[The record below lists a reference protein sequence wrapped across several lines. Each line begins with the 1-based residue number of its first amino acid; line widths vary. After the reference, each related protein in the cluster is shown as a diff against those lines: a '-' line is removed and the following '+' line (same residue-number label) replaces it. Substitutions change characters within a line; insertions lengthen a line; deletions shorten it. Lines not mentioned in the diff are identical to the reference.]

1 MVTEQL
7 RKLPL
12 EALFETEFSA
22 LGVEFSQRLY
32 GTEILQGAVV
42 DDMFHGCSEE
52 ALWAEARA
60 KGKNYISSED
70 VKERLTKH
78 QADVSWGSFPYFR
91 RTSGRYNG
99 FILDYVVNSQSD
111 RDQTPEEKVA
121 GWHSIKKNWF
131 ELIFIGNESNPFLV
145 ALELYSQGPN
155 KGINVAYD
163 DDISARLVGDTD
175 SVKFNRLGLRSLR
188 GEPFEPKLVCDAVM
202 EFMSGKVWYK

>member
-12 EALFETEFSA
+12 EALLETGFGV
-22 LGVEFSQRLY
+22 LGVKFSQRFY
-32 GTEILQGAVV
+32 GTEILQAAVV

-60 KGKNYISSED
+60 KGKDEISSED
-70 VKERLTKH
+70 VEKRLTKH

-111 RDQTPEEKVA
+111 HDQTQEEKVA
-121 GWHSIKKNWF
+121 DWHSIKKNWF

-163 DDISARLVGDTD
+163 DDISARLIGDDD
-175 SVKFNRLGLRSLR
+175 SVNYNRLGLRSLK
-188 GEPFEPKLVCDAVM
+188 GEPFEPKRVYDAVM
-202 EFMSGKVWYK
+202 EFMSGKVWTG